1 MFMLSPNKIYVNA
14 YFFMSETIIYLGD
27 SMDYVIV
34 LERTILFYI
43 IITLLYRFMGKRE
56 IGQLGIVDLIVSI
69 LIAELAAISIDNREE
84 SIFLSIIPIVVLVLI
99 QIGMSYLSLK
109 YAKVRDAFDGT
120 PSVMINRGVVNFK
133 EMVRQRYNLDDLLT
147 QLREQHI
154 RTIEEVDY
162 AVLES
167 SGKLSVFKKEGSQF
181 GDYPLPLILDG
192 VIQSETLAQIKK
204 SEKWLN
210 KTLKEEQVSLDNI
223 FYAFYKDKG
232 LYLIK
237 KSDLDQ

>member
-1 MFMLSPNKIYVNA
+1 M
-14 YFFMSETIIYLGD
+14 IILGD
-27 SMDYVIV
+27 LMDYVIV
-34 LERTILFYI
+34 LERTVLFYI
-43 IITLLYRFMGKRE
+43 LITLLYRFMGKRE

-84 SIFLSIIPIVVLVLI
+84 SIFLSIIPIVALVFI
-99 QIGMSYLSLK
+99 QIGMSYISLK
-109 YAKVRDAFDGT
+109 SAKIRDAFDGT
-120 PSVMINRGVVNFK
+120 PSVMINKGVVNFK
-133 EMVRQRYNLDDLLT
+133 EMIKQRYNIEDLLT

-167 SGKLSVFKKEGSQF
+167 SGKLSVFQKKEGKF

-192 VIQSETLAQIKK
+192 KIQEETLKQIGKK
-204 SEKWLN
+204 ESWLT
-210 KTLKEEQVSLDNI
+210 KTLKEEQVKLEDI

-237 KSDLDQ
+237 QSDLEK

>member
-69 LIAELAAISIDNREE
+69 LIAELAVISIDNREE

-192 VIQSETLAQIKK
+192 VIQPETLTQIKK

-237 KSDLDQ
+237 KSDLDK